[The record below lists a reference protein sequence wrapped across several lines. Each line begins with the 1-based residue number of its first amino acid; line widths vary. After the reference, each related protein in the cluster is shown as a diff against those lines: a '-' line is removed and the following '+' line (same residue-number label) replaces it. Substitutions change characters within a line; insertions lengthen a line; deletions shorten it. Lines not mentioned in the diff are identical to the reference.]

1 MASLQTPNL
10 LIIIDDSSFDLRIN
24 SGIASHTKLFKQIV
38 CFSSAEAALDF
49 LAENINN
56 PEIFPHIIFLD
67 IQMPEMDG
75 IRATELIR
83 AMQVPQPQIVALT
96 ANAMN
101 EDKKRCLDAG
111 MDGFLPK
118 PVQLDEIKQVLA
130 ESFKKA
136 VQTDF
141 LS

>member
-10 LIIIDDSSFDLRIN
+10 LIIVDDSSFDLRIN

-49 LAENINN
+49 LAENISN

-75 IRATELIR
+75 FEFLERYDTFPKEFKAQSHIIMISSTDDLRD
-83 AMQVPQPQIVALT
+83 IV
-96 ANAMN
+96 
-101 EDKKRCLDAG
+101 R
-111 MDGFLPK
+111 
-118 PVQLDEIKQVLA
+118 A
-130 ESFKKA
+130 ESDKNVVKLLKKPLQIEELKKLVA
-136 VQTDF
+136 KIYKQ
-141 LS
+141 

>member
-75 IRATELIR
+75 FEFLERYDTFPNEFKAQSHVIMISSTDDLRD
-83 AMQVPQPQIVALT
+83 IV
-96 ANAMN
+96 
-101 EDKKRCLDAG
+101 R
-111 MDGFLPK
+111 
-118 PVQLDEIKQVLA
+118 A
-130 ESFKKA
+130 ESDRNVVKLLKKPLQIEELKKLVA
-136 VQTDF
+136 NIYKHQ
-141 LS
+141 

>member
-1 MASLQTPNL
+1 MAAATQTPNL

-49 LAENINN
+49 LAENISN

-75 IRATELIR
+75 FEFLERYDTFPGDFKEKSHVIMISSTDDLRDIVRADSDKNVVKLLKKPLRIEELK
-83 AMQVPQPQIVALT
+83 ALVA
-96 ANAMN
+96 
-101 EDKKRCLDAG
+101 KIYK
-111 MDGFLPK
+111 
-118 PVQLDEIKQVLA
+118 
-130 ESFKKA
+130 
-136 VQTDF
+136 
-141 LS
+141 

>member
-75 IRATELIR
+75 FEFLERYDTFPNGFKAQSHVIMISSTDDLRD
-83 AMQVPQPQIVALT
+83 IV
-96 ANAMN
+96 
-101 EDKKRCLDAG
+101 R
-111 MDGFLPK
+111 
-118 PVQLDEIKQVLA
+118 A
-130 ESFKKA
+130 ESDRNVVKLLKKPLQIEELKKLVA
-136 VQTDF
+136 NIYKH
-141 LS
+141 